1 MKYFQLT
8 LILGLLYM
16 TGCAPSRYVVPLK
29 SGEQAITA
37 HFGGPAI
44 AFAGTTIPIPLTS
57 VGYGRGIDSTKTV
70 YANLHTTALLYGTVQ
85 ADFGVC
91 WSLYRKNRFGLST
104 NVSGMFTIDKWEKK
118 FRAWPMIDVNAYRY
132 FGTHGNFYYVGLD
145 NWIEFSKYRAHEQLQ
160 PVHWVMNPHAGI
172 EWCKNTW
179 KFQLEGKWILPYRDN
194 RPNVV
199 EYMGIGGKGAVGIYF
214 GVYKLF

>member
-1 MKYFQLT
+1 
-8 LILGLLYM
+8 
-16 TGCAPSRYVVPLK
+16 
-29 SGEQAITA
+29 
-37 HFGGPAI
+37 
-44 AFAGTTIPIPLTS
+44 
-57 VGYGRGIDSTKTV
+57 
-70 YANLHTTALLYGTVQ
+70 
-85 ADFGVC
+85 
-91 WSLYRKNRFGLST
+91 
-104 NVSGMFTIDKWEKK
+104 
-118 FRAWPMIDVNAYRY
+118 MIDINAYRY

-172 EWCKNTW
+172 EWCKNAW